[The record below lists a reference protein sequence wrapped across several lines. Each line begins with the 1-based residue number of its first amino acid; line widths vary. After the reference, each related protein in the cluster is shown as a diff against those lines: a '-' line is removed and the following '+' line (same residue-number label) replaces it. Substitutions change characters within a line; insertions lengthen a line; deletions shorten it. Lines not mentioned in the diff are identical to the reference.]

1 MKRGDLAR
9 VVLPA
14 GGQSAGVLIPPYLGE
29 MVVIVTRKD
38 GPIAP
43 PWYEVCIADTQTGQ
57 QQLRLMRGDYLELL
71 NAL

>member
-1 MKRGDLAR
+1 MKPGDLAR
-9 VVLPA
+9 VVQPDKFRL
-14 GGQSAGVLIPPYLGE
+14 QPPYLGE
-29 MVVIVTRKD
+29 LCVIVVRKD

-43 PWYEVCIADTQTGQ
+43 PWYEVSVADTQTGQ

>member
-9 VVLPA
+9 VVQPDEFRL
-14 GGQSAGVLIPPYLGE
+14 QPPYLGE
-29 MVVIVTRKD
+29 LCVIVVRKD

-43 PWYEVCIADTQTGQ
+43 PWYEVCIADSQTGQ
-57 QQLRLMRGDYLELL
+57 QYLRLMRGDYLELL